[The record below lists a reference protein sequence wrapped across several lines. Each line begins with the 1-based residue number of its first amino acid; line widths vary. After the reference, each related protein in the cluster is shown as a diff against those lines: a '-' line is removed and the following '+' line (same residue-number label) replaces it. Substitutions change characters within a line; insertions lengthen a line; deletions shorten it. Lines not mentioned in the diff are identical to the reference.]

1 MMYIIAFFIS
11 VLLIWHFSSK
21 HELKTQVAKQGGM
34 KNKYKE
40 LIDVI
45 MSINPDYKIT
55 NVTSDSITIGY
66 TTAVGVEQ
74 FTLKQQ
80 IREINIIWELYTVIY
95 GKHILDWNFH
105 EFENTEII
113 FERLINDLT
122 KYQKNLTNRR

>member
-1 MMYIIAFFIS
+1 MYIIAFFIS

-21 HELKTQVAKQGGM
+21 HELKTRVAKQGGM
-34 KNKYKE
+34 KNKYKK
-40 LIDVI
+40 LIEVI
-45 MSINPDYKIT
+45 MSINPDFKII
-55 NVTSDSITIGY
+55 NLTSDSITIGY
-66 TTAVGVEQ
+66 NTAVGAEQ

-113 FERLINDLT
+113 FERLINDLS
-122 KYQKNLTNRR
+122 KYQKNIINRR

>member
-1 MMYIIAFFIS
+1 MYIIAFFIS

-40 LIDVI
+40 LVDVI
-45 MSINPDYKIT
+45 MSINPDFKIT

-66 TTAVGVEQ
+66 STAVGAEQ

-113 FERLINDLT
+113 FERILNDLS